1 MTRIVKNRICYGDH
15 NVVCHPAAATF
26 DYMATMHDALTPN
39 ADARLHK
46 AQLDSFGTA
55 KDWSIEYPSVQLTNF
70 WSSERAERNRELPTR
85 ILLTVQLHN
94 GNYPKVIFC
103 GHCARSDSF
112 QALWN
117 PLRAKHIHIPRRLQR
132 EAETEYFKRYDA
144 AVAEHAR
151 VTSIHQ
157 QLQA

>member
-55 KDWSIEYPSVQLTNF
+55 KDWSVEYPTVQLRNF
-70 WSSERAERNRELPTR
+70 WEGDLAQRNGEVPTR
-85 ILLTVQLHN
+85 VLLMVTLHN
-94 GNYPKVIFC
+94 GNYPKVIFQ

-112 QALWN
+112 AALWN
-117 PLRAKHIHIPRRLQR
+117 PVRAKHINIPRRLQR
-132 EAETEYFKRYDA
+132 DAETEYFKLYEA

-151 VTSIHQ
+151 LTSIHK